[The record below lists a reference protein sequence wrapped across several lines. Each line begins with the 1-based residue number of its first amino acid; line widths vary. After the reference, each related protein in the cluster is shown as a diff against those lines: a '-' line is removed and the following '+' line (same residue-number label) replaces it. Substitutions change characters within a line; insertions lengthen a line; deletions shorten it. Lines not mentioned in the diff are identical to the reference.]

1 MIHSRPFKIHLLARS
16 LIYMNPKVKILNS
29 HWSIISLWSLG
40 CYLDQSDGEDPDD
53 VPELRSFHKLQDAG
67 LVRMRTRQIEA
78 RIRRKKSRRKKVSH
92 HLHCN
97 TLIQSVNTPPVS
109 KVRRVSKRYK
119 KTRGKSRWRHRQ
131 FRISLRSVINFWD
144 IFEKL
149 FWNILDK
156 KIFTKKFASRGYRT
170 RVCVAPGY
178 FANSDTKMPTVKTYP
193 ISW

>member
-1 MIHSRPFKIHLLARS
+1 MTSES
-16 LIYMNPKVKILNS
+16 QNS
-29 HWSIISLWSLG
+29 HKFNHQVALLCSNNYSSSSSNDSFSPIQDTSFSSFTDLYESQG

-119 KTRGKSRWRHRQ
+119 KTRGKSR
-131 FRISLRSVINFWD
+131 
-144 IFEKL
+144 
-149 FWNILDK
+149 
-156 KIFTKKFASRGYRT
+156 
-170 RVCVAPGY
+170 
-178 FANSDTKMPTVKTYP
+178 
-193 ISW
+193 

>member
-1 MIHSRPFKIHLLARS
+1 MTSESQNSHKFNHQVALLCS
-16 LIYMNPKVKILNS
+16 NNYSSSSSNDSFSPIQDTSFSSFTDLYESQGKILNS
-29 HWSIISLWSLG
+29 HWSTIIVHFLG

-119 KTRGKSRWRHRQ
+119 KTRGKSR
-131 FRISLRSVINFWD
+131 
-144 IFEKL
+144 
-149 FWNILDK
+149 
-156 KIFTKKFASRGYRT
+156 
-170 RVCVAPGY
+170 
-178 FANSDTKMPTVKTYP
+178 
-193 ISW
+193 